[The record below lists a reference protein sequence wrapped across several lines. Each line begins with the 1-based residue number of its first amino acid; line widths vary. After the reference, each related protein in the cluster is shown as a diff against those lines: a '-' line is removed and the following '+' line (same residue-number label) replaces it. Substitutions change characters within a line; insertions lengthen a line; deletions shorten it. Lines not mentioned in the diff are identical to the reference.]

1 MTRSHRTLL
10 IVSLLLATPVV
21 AASGSPAGAAPRSC
35 VHAGSGTADNYWQNG
50 DGQWSDTSH
59 WSQGAAPG
67 EGSGQYV
74 CIPGNVEVVLDAG
87 RVDLQAFELGQ
98 GASLVLQEGTALYV
112 WGGPEAESLTRLGS
126 LILVKGATLGGPGQL
141 HVIGEVQLESTK
153 QSEARLSG
161 ADSETGR
168 MLVGDD
174 GSLVFAGDAVTSG

>member
-10 IVSLLLATPVV
+10 VVSLLLATPVV
-21 AASGSPAGAAPRSC
+21 AAGGSPAGAAPRSC

-50 DGQWSDTSH
+50 DGQWSDPSH

-98 GASLVLQEGTALYV
+98 GASLVLQESTALYV

-126 LILVKGATLGGPGQL
+126 LVLVKGATLGGPGQL

-153 QSEARLSG
+153 QSRRG
-161 ADSETGR
+161 
-168 MLVGDD
+168 
-174 GSLVFAGDAVTSG
+174 